1 VPQEVIGQYLTD
13 LCPTR
18 ESMSIEKA
26 TISNLQQVVAIVE
39 VLERFGEINET
50 GKQIAPN
57 TTH

>member
-1 VPQEVIGQYLTD
+1 MPQAVIDQYASD
-13 LCPTR
+13 QRPKR
-18 ESMSIEKA
+18 ESMSIGKA

-39 VLERFGEINET
+39 ILERFREINET